1 MISFVVPAHNEEALI
16 ATTLSAIAGAARDS
30 GEEWEIVV
38 VDDASTDATAAL
50 AEAAGARVIHVDYR
64 QIARTRNAG
73 ARVAGG
79 ETLIFVDADTLIDE
93 KVVKATL
100 RALRSGAVGGGASL
114 RFDGRIPWHGRML
127 IWLVRCSMRAARLAA
142 GCYVFS
148 RRAAFE
154 AVGGFDEKLFAG
166 EELALSRAL
175 AKQGRV
181 VILREPVLSSGRKL
195 RTHSGWEILRLIA
208 AVSIRGQRSLHSREH
223 LDLWYGDRRR
233 E

>member
-1 MISFVVPAHNEEALI
+1 VISFVVPAHNEEALI
-16 ATTLSAIAGAARDS
+16 GRTLAAIAAAAAVS
-30 GEEWEIVV
+30 GENWEIIV
-38 VDDASTDATAAL
+38 VDDSSVDATAAI

-73 ARVAGG
+73 ARVAHG
-79 ETLIFVDADTLIDE
+79 EILIFVDADTIIDA
-93 KVVKATL
+93 KVVSATL
-100 RALRSGAVGGGASL
+100 RALAAGAVGGGAAL
-114 RFDGRIPWHGRML
+114 RFDGRIPWHGRVL
-127 IWLVRCSMRAARLAA
+127 IWLVRSGMRAARLAA

-148 RRAAFE
+148 RRDVFE

-181 VILREPVLSSGRKL
+181 VILRESVLSSGRKL

-208 AVSIRGQRSLHSREH
+208 AVTVRGQRSLHSRDD
-223 LDLWYGDRRR
+223 LDLWYGGRRR

>member
-16 ATTLSAIAGAARDS
+16 ARTLAAIAEAAAGS
-30 GEEWEIVV
+30 GENWELIV
-38 VDDASTDATAAL
+38 VDDASVDATAAL

-73 ARVAGG
+73 ARVARG
-79 ETLIFVDADTLIDE
+79 EILIFVDADTVIDA

-100 RALRSGAVGGGASL
+100 RALTAGAVGGGAAL
-114 RFDGRIPWHGRML
+114 RFDGRIPWHGRLL
-127 IWLVRCSMRAARLAA
+127 IWLVRSGMRVARLAA

-148 RRAAFE
+148 RRAVFE

-181 VILREPVLSSGRKL
+181 VILRESVLSSGRKL

-208 AVSIRGQRSLHSREH
+208 AVTVRGQRSLHSRDD
-223 LDLWYGDRRR
+223 LDLWYGGRRR